1 MLPDLEIRVLF
12 CYSPE
17 VLADTYYNFQHLQE
31 DNQEICFFTQ
41 DILRRNISTYNVTV
55 SMVNTIKVDN
65 LQTQYSIIY
74 PCLTHKQVDDLAF
87 CTLQQSMQNNDPSK
101 FGVLPTHLLRLK
113 NANNATVLVLQV
125 VLCDVTGTRVTGVSA
140 TIGIRS
146 ARESIMCLGR
156 TLFAR
161 GVKSSYIDPTI
172 LAHEL
177 GHLMGCRHP
186 YGTGTGFDNTLGN
199 NHGHCLVDYNSG
211 KVVLGTIM
219 SYAKTITPYYSNPY
233 LFAYPPPYQNEPC
246 GLAGL
251 SEAYITVN
259 NNIQK
264 LAGIF

>member
-17 VLADTYYNFQHLQE
+17 VLSYTYYNFQHLQE

-41 DILRRNISTYNVTV
+41 DILRRNITTYNVTV
-55 SMVNTIKVDN
+55 NMINTVKVDN
-65 LQTQYSIIY
+65 LQQQYSITY
-74 PCLTHKQVDDLAF
+74 PCLTHKQADDLAL
-87 CTLQQSMQNNDPSK
+87 CTLQQSMQNNDPAK
-101 FGVLPTHLLRLK
+101 LGILPTHLLRLK

-125 VLCDVTGTRVTGVSA
+125 VLCDITGIKVTGVSS
-140 TIGIRS
+140 TIGIKS
-146 ARESIMCLGR
+146 ARESIICLGR
-156 TLFAR
+156 TLFAT
-161 GVKSSYIDPTI
+161 GVKNSYIDPTI

-186 YGTGTGFDNTLGN
+186 YGAGTGFDNTN
-199 NHGHCLVDYNSG
+199 SNSHGHCLVDNNSG

-233 LFAYPPPYQNEPC
+233 VFAYPPPYQNIPC
-246 GLAGL
+246 GVAGL
-251 SEAYITVN
+251 SEACITVN